1 MEETRTQIKFESP
14 DIDDSPRPQ
23 LIILEQEEPIE
34 GTSKNENGEEFLWHK
49 WLCTNNGYFMASTA
63 LDGMLKLIPNKVG
76 KVIKIE
82 KVPNPKGGY
91 PYFQVNGMNK
101 DQIITHHNAGLK
113 VAETFDA
120 DPAMPAQ
127 PTPVKPV
134 EKDGTMAR
142 IESKIDKLIKML
154 DNSELPF

>member
-23 LIILEQEEPIE
+23 LITLEQEDPIE

-91 PYFQVNGMNK
+91 PY
-101 DQIITHHNAGLK
+101 
-113 VAETFDA
+113 
-120 DPAMPAQ
+120 
-127 PTPVKPV
+127 
-134 EKDGTMAR
+134 
-142 IESKIDKLIKML
+142 
-154 DNSELPF
+154 